1 MASSSST
8 SSPLNRLQFLK
19 EEIENVHST
28 IELIK
33 KEFSETSEQMTHIIQ
48 HLSELETEYHAISES
63 MPKHPGNPLV
73 ALLGDVKKTYE
84 EANQKVAQAISD
96 EKSAEVIEA
105 YEFAAQR
112 SHLFLRK
119 IEQLLQQ

>member
-8 SSPLNRLQFLK
+8 SNPLNRLQFLK
-19 EEIENVHST
+19 KEIENLQGT
-28 IELIK
+28 IGMLK
-33 KEFSETSEQMTHIIQ
+33 KEFSETSEQMTQIIQ

-63 MPKHPGNPLV
+63 LPKHPGNPLV
-73 ALLGDVKKTYE
+73 SLLGDVKKTYE

-105 YEFAAQR
+105 YEFAAKR
-112 SHLFLRK
+112 SHMFLRR
-119 IEQLLQQ
+119 IEKLLPE